1 MILRRGAP
9 GSKAGSGRMGIR
21 CPGCGRH
28 YDLTLFAFGRTIH
41 CTCGQRVGAEPPP
54 RPSAGADHRFIAD
67 AMLGRLARWLRILGF
82 DTAYKAHISDADLV
96 RRAARES
103 RVILSR
109 DRLLLQEW
117 SPRLTARGTPSQN
130 HIALYL
136 VEADRPLEQLREVA
150 GHFQLGAAVRMF
162 TRCSRCNV
170 LLLPATRDEARQ
182 QVPPRILN
190 TEEPLTR
197 CPLCQRFYWSGSHV
211 QRVLRIVRQSL
222 QEPFIQ

>member
-1 MILRRGAP
+1 
-9 GSKAGSGRMGIR
+9 MGIR

-103 RVILSR
+103 RLILSR
-109 DRLLLQEW
+109 DRLLPQEW
-117 SPRLTARGTPSQN
+117 RVSG
-130 HIALYL
+130 IYL

-190 TEEPLTR
+190 TEERLTR

>member
-9 GSKAGSGRMGIR
+9 GGKAGSGRMGIR

-109 DRLLLQEW
+109 DRLLPQECRV
-117 SPRLTARGTPSQN
+117 SG
-130 HIALYL
+130 IFL

-190 TEEPLTR
+190 TEEHLTH